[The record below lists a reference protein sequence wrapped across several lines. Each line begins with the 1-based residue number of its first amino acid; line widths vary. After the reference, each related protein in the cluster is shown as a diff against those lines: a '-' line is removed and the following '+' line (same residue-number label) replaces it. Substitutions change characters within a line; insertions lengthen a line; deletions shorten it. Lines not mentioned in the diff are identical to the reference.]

1 MPSRAHC
8 EEVMRREREM
18 LARGAMTADEERE
31 FEISKAFEMHR
42 AELRRNPEAIAPE
55 LPLSRAA

>member
-1 MPSRAHC
+1 
-8 EEVMRREREM
+8 MRREREM
-18 LARGAMTADEERE
+18 LARGTMTADEERE

-55 LPLSRAA
+55 LPLQRAA

>member
-18 LARGAMTADEERE
+18 LARGTMTADEERE

-42 AELRRNPEAIAPE
+42 AELRRNPEVIAPE
-55 LPLSRAA
+55 LPLPRAA

>member
-18 LARGAMTADEERE
+18 LARGTMTADEERE

-55 LPLSRAA
+55 LPLQRAA